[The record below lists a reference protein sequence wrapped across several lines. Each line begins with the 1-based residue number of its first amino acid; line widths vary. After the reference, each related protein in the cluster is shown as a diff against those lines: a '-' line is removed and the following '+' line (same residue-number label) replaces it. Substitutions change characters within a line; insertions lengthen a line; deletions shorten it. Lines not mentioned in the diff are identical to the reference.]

1 MFPEAEQP
9 SPEEQTASREAHLLS
24 LEQGPDAALLALSGR
39 SDPESIARQ
48 LGILIEHNRLQEAQR
63 LLGGREPHARWAHLA
78 AYALARC
85 GDVAGAERAIAST
98 KALPDRVIQQRAVLS
113 FAHGSVERIVAR
125 SGNGNRLL
133 RGMLTGDD
141 RALVRRSLDALRN
154 AFAFDQLQN
163 PLEEYACSL
172 ALTWYLALNE
182 KHDAERLAKLL
193 EARSPVPLPLAD
205 AVLAGGIPAPE
216 NLPARLRSE
225 HPQSFDAKLKAALIE
240 GKFLGRPGPGL
251 AAAIALKEMQ
261 LSREER
267 SELLRALVS
276 LADAF
281 GSGAQGLVD
290 SIIPELVNPED
301 PEGKLFQA
309 DRYLRDGDLD
319 AAEAL
324 LEGAKDETN
333 PTWLQAA
340 AFLREQRGDVES
352 ALALFERAAV
362 EHPHPALLR
371 HAAAFAYQHGRL
383 GASANLLER
392 LAMAEPDDLASRRN
406 LALVYGQMGDFERA
420 ATHFRVLRQAQP
432 QESGHALRLAVSLAL
447 ADQPAESLAVY
458 EDLCARPEAP
468 LEAHL
473 GRSRVLIALNRPG
486 DACEVLEGVR
496 DRFWSRPEFLLALMG
511 AAYAA
516 DREDLAG
523 PALRHL
529 AELQAEEAEGEEAG
543 GQVLQTKTL
552 DELKAYLMEQ
562 REFHEGLQWQVLR
575 GTLPWL
581 IVEPHAG
588 GVPYFGWA
596 RRTQPLPWVH
606 EDPLIWAAHSVYA
619 TNGFTVV
626 KPPGGRDSL
635 VPISYTNHTRIAA
648 DMTALITLHRL
659 GLLGRLG
666 DRFREILVPAVYF
679 AHVLEERVSLR
690 PHQLSRR
697 NASALLSRAIGQGKL
712 LVWEEHG
719 EVAVQP
725 LPRVEEYS
733 LDEENGHLYRL
744 IDVADTLYEAGMFGE
759 TEYARLRV
767 LAHRPSADAPGQAR
781 LSLGDRVLCQLRTLE
796 TLAAAGLLDPVLEGF
811 AMHITPEERAGLKR
825 CEAAYRFQEQVATW
839 HTDLWRQLADQ
850 TRFMRVAV
858 DIPRQWQEEA
868 REPPRR
874 APALEAAFVAVQY
887 GVPLLTDDRCCQMLV
902 LNQEGATPSSAFGTD
917 QLLSGLLKEGLLT
930 VEEATQAFLQV
941 MRWRYRFLFPPVP
954 VLVECAHSYRKH
966 PPGRQLQE
974 VARYV
979 HDSMRD
985 PGLFNGPERTDPPVA
1000 MAVRLAEAWA
1010 ALAGEFVVG
1019 VWADERFTEESARKL
1034 TRWAVEDLLPSSPR
1048 TLPLYLQRML
1058 AMLAPTSAL
1067 SGALTQSLF
1076 HEPSPRT
1083 RQGFQALRESLG
1095 MSEERYRR
1103 AVTEVIDGF
1112 WPMAY

>member
-1 MFPEAEQP
+1 M
-9 SPEEQTASREAHLLS
+9 SRA
-24 LEQGPDAALLALSGR
+24 PTRRCALSGR
-39 SDPESIARQ
+39 SDPESVARR
-48 LGILIEHNRLQEAQR
+48 LGILIEHNRLQEAQA
-63 LLGGREPHARWAHLA
+63 LLGSHEPHTRWAHLA

-85 GDVAGAERAIAST
+85 GDAAGAERAIAST
-98 KALPDRVIQQRAVLS
+98 KALPDRVIQQRAAFG
-113 FAHGSVERIVAR
+113 FAQGSVECIVAR
-125 SGNGNRLL
+125 SGHGKRLL

-141 RALVRRSLDALRN
+141 LTLLRRALDALRS

-172 ALTWYLALNE
+172 ALTSHLALNE
-182 KHDAERLAKLL
+182 KHDAEHLAKLL
-193 EARSPVPLPLAD
+193 ESRSPVPLPLAD
-205 AVLAGGIPAPE
+205 AVLTGGIPTPE
-216 NLPARLRSE
+216 NLPARLRFE

-240 GKFLGRPGPGL
+240 GGLLGRPGPGL
-251 AAAIALKEMQ
+251 AAAIALKGMP
-261 LSREER
+261 LSREQR
-267 SELLRALVS
+267 SELLRALVA
-276 LADAF
+276 LAEAF

-309 DRYLRDGDLD
+309 DRYLREGDLD

-324 LEGAKDETN
+324 LEGVKDETN

-340 AFLREQRGDVES
+340 AFLRERRGDVES
-352 ALALFERAAV
+352 SLALLQRAAV

-392 LAMAEPDDLASRRN
+392 LAAAEPDDLASRRN
-406 LALVYGQMGDFERA
+406 LALVYGQMGDFARA
-420 ATHFRVLRQAQP
+420 ATHFRVVLQAQP
-432 QESGHALRLAVSLAL
+432 GKPGHALRLAVSLAL

-458 EDLCARPEAP
+458 EDLCSRPEAP
-468 LEAHL
+468 LEAYL
-473 GRSRVLIALNRPG
+473 GRSRVLVALNRAG
-486 DACEVLEGVR
+486 EACEVLEGVR

-523 PALRHL
+523 PAVRHL
-529 AELQAEEAEGEEAG
+529 AELQAEEAEGEETG
-543 GQVLQTKTL
+543 GQFLQTKTL
-552 DELKAYLMEQ
+552 DQLKAYLLEQ
-562 REFHEGLQWQVLR
+562 RELHEGLQWQVLR

-588 GVPYFGWA
+588 GIPYFGWA

-606 EDPLIWAAHSVYA
+606 EDPLVWAAHNVYA

-626 KPPGGRDSL
+626 KPPGGRASL
-635 VPISYTNHTRIAA
+635 VPISWTAHTRIAA

-666 DRFREILVPAVYF
+666 DRFREVLVPAVYF
-679 AHVLEERVSLR
+679 ARVLEERVSLR

-697 NASALLSRAIGQGKL
+697 KASALLSQAIEQGKL
-712 LVWEEHG
+712 RVWEQHE

-733 LDEENGHLYRL
+733 LDEEGGHSYRL
-744 IDVADTLYEAGMFGE
+744 IDVGDTLYHAGMFGE
-759 TEYARLRV
+759 TEYARLRAV
-767 LAHRPSADAPGQAR
+767 AHRPSAGDAGQAP

-811 AMHITPEERAGLKR
+811 AVHITPEERAGLKQG
-825 CEAAYRFQEQVATW
+825 EGAYRFQEQVAAW

-850 TRFMRVAV
+850 TRFMRVAA
-858 DIPRQWQEEA
+858 DIPRQWQEGA
-868 REPPRR
+868 RERPRR
-874 APALEAAFVAVQY
+874 VASLEAAFVAAQY
-887 GVPLLTDDRCCQMLV
+887 GVPLLADDRSCQMLV

-917 QLLSGLLKEGLLT
+917 QLLSGLLREERLT
-930 VEEATQAFLQV
+930 VQEATQAFLQL
-941 MRWRYRFLFPPVP
+941 MHWRYRFLFPPVS
-954 VLVECAHSYRKH
+954 VLVECAHRYREH
-966 PPGRQLQE
+966 PPGRQLQA

-985 PGLFNGPERTDPPVA
+985 PGLFNGPERTEPPVA

-1010 ALAGEFVVG
+1010 ALAGEFVVE
-1019 VWADERFTEESARKL
+1019 VWADERFIEESAREL

-1048 TLPLYLQRML
+1048 TLPPYLQRML

-1067 SGALTQSLF
+1067 SGALTQSFF

-1083 RQGFQALRESLG
+1083 RQGFEALREALG
-1095 MSEERYRR
+1095 LSEERYRR

-1112 WPMAY
+1112 